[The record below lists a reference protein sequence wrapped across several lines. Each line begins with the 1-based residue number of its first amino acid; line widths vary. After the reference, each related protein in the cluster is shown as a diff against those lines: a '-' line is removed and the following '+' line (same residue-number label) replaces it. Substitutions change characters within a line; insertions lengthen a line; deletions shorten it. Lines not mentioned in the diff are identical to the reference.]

1 MTEFK
6 SILDVRTI
14 EEFKSGHIKGSVNIP
29 MQEITARMDEVKEL
43 SQPILLCC
51 QSGARSG
58 QVAGYL
64 KAQGIEC
71 ENGGGW
77 EEIKDLLDD

>member
-14 EEFKSGHIKGSVNIP
+14 EEFEAGHINGSVNIP
-29 MQEITARMDEVKEL
+29 MQEIMQRMDEVEQL
-43 SQPILLCC
+43 GQPILLCC

-58 QVAGYL
+58 QVTQLL
-64 KAQGIEC
+64 KSKGIQC

-77 EEIKDLLDD
+77 KEINDILES